1 MAYQLK
7 SNPLEN
13 NPLFGGQPQSEPA
26 PEQPENAPKPAKSA
40 KKTARKPSGRG
51 GNKTTPAAES
61 APSPV
66 PQSAEKSDPED
77 FVRATFIVRRD
88 LLKLLKDYA
97 YTERR
102 EIKDVINE
110 ILGEALAKIVE
121 DYTADGRELISRK

>member
-13 NPLFGGQPQSEPA
+13 NPLFGNTPQEQPAPNPEKPADNPKSAKKSTRKPSGKKEKKTNPAPEPA
-26 PEQPENAPKPAKSA
+26 PEK
-40 KKTARKPSGRG
+40 
-51 GNKTTPAAES
+51 
-61 APSPV
+61 
-66 PQSAEKSDPED
+66 QSAPED

-102 EIKDVINE
+102 EIKEVINE
-110 ILGEALAKIVE
+110 ILGEALAKIE
-121 DYTADGRELISRK
+121 SDYAADGRKFISHE